1 MMTIEGLVVLITGG
15 AGNFGEVIVK
25 NLESKGACVIVMDL
39 HDLTKE
45 NYYKV
50 DLCNEQQVFEAISSI
65 IHKYNRIDVL
75 INNAGAIYSEPLVN
89 IMNPKKMRHSYKSF
103 KKYVQIN
110 LDTAFIVSSIVV
122 EKMVSKRN
130 KGIIINMSSISAC
143 GNAGQS
149 AYSAAKAGL
158 IALTKTW
165 SKELGAFNI
174 RSVAIAPGF
183 IDTESTSN
191 ALNDTAKKH
200 ILKNTPLKKLGQVD
214 NVTRSILFAIE
225 NDFVNGTV
233 IEVDG
238 GLNF

>member
-1 MMTIEGLVVLITGG
+1 MNVKGLVVLVTGG
-15 AGNFGEVIVK
+15 AGNFGQAIVK
-25 NLESKGACVIVMDL
+25 SLESSGASVVIMDL
-39 HDLTKE
+39 QKVNKE

-50 DLCNEQQVFEAISSI
+50 DLCNEQQVEETVYTI
-65 IHKYNRIDVL
+65 IEKYNHIDVL
-75 INNAGAIYSEPLVN
+75 INNAGAIYSEPLIN
-89 IMNPKKMRHSYKSF
+89 IMNPKKMRHSYDSF

-122 EKMVSKRN
+122 EKMVRKRK
-130 KGIIINMSSISAC
+130 KGIIINMSSISAV

-165 SKELGAFNI
+165 SKELGAFGI

-183 IDTESTSN
+183 IDTESTSD
-191 ALNDTAKKH
+191 ALNDGIKKH
-200 ILKNTPLKKLGQVD
+200 LLKNTPLKKLGKVD
-214 NVTRSILFAIE
+214 DITKSILFAIE
-225 NDFVNGTV
+225 NDFLNGTV

-238 GLNF
+238 GLTI